1 MSGRMPVVR
10 LKQHKS
16 IEAHRDRH
24 RMFPFRAIE
33 RVLVEDV
40 VLKGFVGGIAD
51 RLQASFVHGNAIG
64 LSPLVPEKLG
74 PALAVLWSAQVQNA
88 GPIAC
93 PPPARD
99 EANSFASDVNVPVAA
114 RVTLGPRP

>member
-88 GPIAC
+88 GPMALVNMN
-93 PPPARD
+93 ARLLIVAR
-99 EANSFASDVNVPVAA
+99 EGHAA
-114 RVTLGPRP
+114 RTMREI